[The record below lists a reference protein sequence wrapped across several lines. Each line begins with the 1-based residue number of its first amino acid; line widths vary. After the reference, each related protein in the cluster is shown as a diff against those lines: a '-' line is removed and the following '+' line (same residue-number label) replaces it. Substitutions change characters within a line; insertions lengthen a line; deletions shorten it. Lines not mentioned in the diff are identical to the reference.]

1 MYSCAFTVSGM
12 LEAQS
17 TSAASNAPG
26 AARQS
31 QAQGGGKRQV
41 IITDDSLNQPPSG
54 GGGGCCGRTQ
64 FLCVCHFEWLALN
77 VLSIIIISHD
87 NNYYFDITTS
97 INTCVYYL
105 ILVLEFLV

>member
-1 MYSCAFTVSGM
+1 MQLCITSSIMNALDKTIMYSCAFTVSGM

-17 TSAASNAPG
+17 TSATSNAPG

-54 GGGGCCGRTQ
+54 GGGGCCG
-64 FLCVCHFEWLALN
+64 
-77 VLSIIIISHD
+77 
-87 NNYYFDITTS
+87 
-97 INTCVYYL
+97 
-105 ILVLEFLV
+105 